1 MESKQ
6 KADLPS
12 VLVVGISPWREDA
25 AVHTLL
31 SIFSC
36 WDPEKLSLIY
46 TKSGLPYT
54 DAASRFFQISENEV
68 LKNLPKPWVTVG
80 KEVESTKLVD
90 ENLTREEDARYAKAH
105 KHHSMVLTF
114 CREFVWML
122 GHWRSRA
129 LDKFIQDVHPEVLF
143 IPVYPT
149 VYMGW
154 IQRYVIKKAR
164 KPFVCY
170 LADDNYSYASCKGV
184 LSYLHRFW
192 LRKNVRWLATHCEQM
207 FVIVDK
213 EKEET
218 DKLFG
223 TRSVILT
230 KSIDFSN
237 RPYHPYRS
245 SSPIR
250 FVYTGSLIIG
260 REKTMAKI
268 ADAINRINN
277 EAGIVKAY
285 LDIYS
290 GDVPA
295 DEIMAHLNTGAS
307 RHCGTLTRPDVAR
320 VQSGADVVI
329 FAEALEGKEA
339 NVARLS
345 FSTKITDY
353 LANGKCILAVGKKGI
368 APMDYFEKNDSA
380 IVAYSEQDIYAQIL
394 NIVNHPEMMDEYGR
408 KAYDCGV
415 RNHDKQVVDAR
426 LIDTICKVAGK

>member
-1 MESKQ
+1 MTNKL
-6 KADLPS
+6 KVDFPS

-36 WDPEKLSLIY
+36 WDPQKLSLIY

-54 DAASRFFQISENEV
+54 DAVSRFFQISENEV
-68 LKNLPKPWVTVG
+68 LKNLPRPWVKVG
-80 KEVESTKLVD
+80 KEVESTKVVD
-90 ENLTREEDARYAKAH
+90 ENLTKEEDARYAKAH
-105 KHHSMVLTF
+105 KHHSIFLTL

-122 GHWRSRA
+122 GHWRSGA
-129 LDKFIQDVHPEVLF
+129 LNRFIQEVNPEVLF
-143 IPVYPT
+143 IPIYPT

-154 IQRYVIKKAR
+154 IQRYVIKRAK

-170 LADDNYSYASCKGV
+170 LADDNYSYASCRGI

-192 LRKNVRWLATHCEQM
+192 LRKHVRWLATHCQQM

-218 DKLFG
+218 DRLFG
-223 TRSVILT
+223 TKSVILT

-237 RPYHPYRS
+237 RSYHPYRPG
-245 SSPIR
+245 SPIR

-260 REKTMAKI
+260 REKTMAQI
-268 ADAINRINN
+268 ADAINRVNK
-277 EAGIVKAY
+277 EAGCVKAY

-295 DEIMAHLNTGAS
+295 DEIMARLNAGAS
-307 RHCGTLTRPDVAR
+307 RHCGTLTRTDVAR
-320 VQSGADVVI
+320 VQSSADVVV
-329 FAEALEGKEA
+329 FAESLEGKEA
-339 NVARLS
+339 NIARLS

-353 LANGKCILAVGKKGI
+353 LANGKCILAIGKREI
-368 APMDYFEKNDSA
+368 APIDYFEKNDAAIIACSEEDIYKQILR
-380 IVAYSEQDIYAQIL
+380 IVA
-394 NIVNHPEMMDEYGR
+394 HPEIMDEYGK

-415 RNHDKQVVDAR
+415 RNHDKQVLDAR
-426 LIDTICKVAGK
+426 LVENICKAAGK